1 MADEVDMSQLA
12 IALDNAEALARV
24 TNRASGQGP
33 DWIDGVP
40 CCREC
45 GEPIPARRLAALPG
59 VGLCVLCQRVHEEG
73 AADG

>member
-1 MADEVDMSQLA
+1 MSQLA

-45 GEPIPARRLAALPG
+45 GEPIPAARLAALPDAER
-59 VGLCVLCQRVHEEG
+59 CAECQKDFEEEVHN
-73 AADG
+73 AR

>member
-1 MADEVDMSQLA
+1 MSQLA

-45 GEPIPARRLAALPG
+45 GEPIPSARLAVLPDAER
-59 VGLCVLCQRVHEEG
+59 CAECQADFEMEVHN
-73 AADG
+73 AR